1 MTMDELGLKRELI
14 QTCHHLVAL
23 GYLIG
28 TYGNA
33 SARVPGGLIITPS
46 RVDYAHLT
54 PEDMVTVSDAGA
66 ILAGTRLPS
75 SELEVHRQIYLRRP
89 DINAVLH
96 THALHATA
104 LSCCHDT
111 IPVIVEEQSQVV
123 GGAIHCTRY
132 IPAGR
137 HEELGDETARALGT
151 SNAVLMANHG
161 VVNCGRSLEEALFT
175 CIVVERIA
183 QMRLL
188 TGVGAVVPIPSEY
201 VASERDRF
209 LHRYGT
215 AADRDSA
222 ALESSPLSR
231 LKRDRG
237 QGG

>member
-1 MTMDELGLKRELI
+1 MDVNDLDLKTELI
-14 QTCHHLVAL
+14 QICHQLVAL

-54 PEDMVTVSDAGA
+54 PEDMVTVSDEGE

-89 DINAVLH
+89 DVNAVLH
-96 THALHATA
+96 THSLHATA

-123 GGAIHCTRY
+123 GGEIYCTRY

-137 HEELGDETARALGT
+137 HEDLGEETARALGT
-151 SNAVLMANHG
+151 SNAVLIANHG
-161 VVNCGRSLEEALFT
+161 VVNCGRSLDEALFV
-175 CIVVERIA
+175 CLVVERIA

-188 TGVGAVVPIPSEY
+188 TGAGAVVPIPPEH

-215 AADRDSA
+215 AADREDAEPAEAQS
-222 ALESSPLSR
+222 
-231 LKRDRG
+231 G
-237 QGG
+237 

>member
-1 MTMDELGLKRELI
+1 MTMDMNDLDLKRDLI
-14 QTCHHLVAL
+14 QTCHQLVAL

-46 RVDYAHLT
+46 RVDYADLT
-54 PEDMVTVSDAGA
+54 PEDMVTVSDEGA

-104 LSCCHDT
+104 LSCCHAT

-123 GGAIHCTRY
+123 GGEIHCTRY

-137 HEELGDETARALGT
+137 HEELGEETARALGT
-151 SNAVLMANHG
+151 SNAVLIANHG
-161 VVNCGRSLEEALFT
+161 VVNCGRSLDEALFV

-188 TGVGAVVPIPSEY
+188 TGVGAVVPIPPEH
-201 VASERDRF
+201 VASEHDRF

-215 AADRDSA
+215 AADREDAEEVSC
-222 ALESSPLSR
+222 
-231 LKRDRG
+231 
-237 QGG
+237 

>member
-1 MTMDELGLKRELI
+1 MTTDDLDLKRELI
-14 QTCHHLVAL
+14 QICHRLVAL

-28 TYGNA
+28 TYGNV
-33 SARVPGGLIITPS
+33 SARVPGGLIVTPS
-46 RVDYAHLT
+46 RVDYADLT
-54 PEDMVTVSDAGA
+54 PEDMVTVSDEGV

-89 DINAVLH
+89 DVNAVLH
-96 THALHATA
+96 THSLHATA

-123 GGAIHCTRY
+123 GGEIHCTRY

-137 HEELGDETARALGT
+137 HEELGEETARALGT
-151 SNAVLMANHG
+151 SNAVLLANHG

-175 CIVVERIA
+175 SIVVERIA

-188 TGVGAVVPIPSEY
+188 TGPDAVVPIPPEH

-215 AADRDSA
+215 AADREDA
-222 ALESSPLSR
+222 VPAEAQP
-231 LKRDRG
+231 
-237 QGG
+237 GG

>member
-1 MTMDELGLKRELI
+1 MTMDDLNLKRELI
-14 QTCHHLVAL
+14 QICHRLVAL
-23 GYLIG
+23 GYVVG

-33 SARVPGGLIITPS
+33 SARVAGGLIVTPS

-54 PEDMVTVSDAGA
+54 PEDIVTVSDAGA
-66 ILAGTRLPS
+66 IIAGARLPS
-75 SELEVHRQIYLRRP
+75 SELEVHRQIYRRRP
-89 DINAVLH
+89 DVNAVLH
-96 THALHATA
+96 THSLHATA

-123 GGAIHCTRY
+123 GGEIHCTRY

-137 HEELGDETARALGT
+137 HEELGEETARALGT

-161 VVNCGRSLEEALFT
+161 VVNCGRFLDEALFI

-188 TGVGAVVPIPSEY
+188 TGAGAVVPIPPEH

-215 AADRDSA
+215 AADR
-222 ALESSPLSR
+222 EPEVGVSR
-231 LKRDRG
+231 QVDEPA
-237 QGG
+237 Q

>member
-1 MTMDELGLKRELI
+1 MSMDYLDLKRELI
-14 QTCHHLVAL
+14 RICHQLVAL

-54 PEDMVTVSDAGA
+54 PEDIVTVSDTGA

-75 SELEVHRQIYLRRP
+75 SELEVHRQMYLRRP
-89 DINAVLH
+89 DVNAVLH
-96 THALHATA
+96 THSLHATA

-123 GGAIHCTRY
+123 GGEIHCTRY
-132 IPAGR
+132 IPAGQ
-137 HEELGDETARALGT
+137 HEDLGEETARALGT

-161 VVNCGRSLEEALFT
+161 TVSCGRSLEEALFT

-188 TGVGAVVPIPSEY
+188 TGTEGVVPIPPEH

-215 AADRDSA
+215 AADREDAEPAEAQTS
-222 ALESSPLSR
+222 
-231 LKRDRG
+231 
-237 QGG
+237 

>member
-1 MTMDELGLKRELI
+1 MTTDHLELKQQLI
-14 QTCHHLVAL
+14 ETCHQLVDL

-46 RVDYAHLT
+46 RVDYGDLV
-54 PEDMVTVSDAGA
+54 PEDMVTVADTGT

-75 SELEVHRQIYLRRP
+75 SELEVHRRIYLRRS
-89 DINAVLH
+89 DVNAILH
-96 THALHATA
+96 THSLYATA

-123 GGAIHCTRY
+123 GGEIGCTRY
-132 IPAGR
+132 VPAGQ
-137 HEELGDETARALGT
+137 HEEFGDETARALGA

-161 VVNCGRSLEEALFT
+161 VVNCGRSLDEALFT
-175 CIVVERIA
+175 CVVVERIA

-188 TGVGAVVPIPSEY
+188 TGVGPVIPIPPEH
-201 VASERDRF
+201 VASEHDRF

-215 AADRDSA
+215 ADDHESETAGFRDM
-222 ALESSPLSR
+222 E
-231 LKRDRG
+231 
-237 QGG
+237 GGST